1 MSDIIQAEKDETLL
15 EIFGTGTAAII
26 SAVDKWVMP

>member
-1 MSDIIQAEKDETLL
+1 MVMADIVTAQKSGTLL

-26 SAVDKWVMP
+26 SAVDK